1 MEFLQVGL
9 GQTSLSQGQACLR
22 GELLLKKIIGVQL
35 ICNVLLASGVQKS
48 DSIMHIHIFILFSY
62 RLSQNIK

>member
-22 GELLLKKIIGVQL
+22 GELLLKKIIGV
-35 ICNVLLASGVQKS
+35 
-48 DSIMHIHIFILFSY
+48 
-62 RLSQNIK
+62 

>member
-22 GELLLKKIIGVQL
+22 AAFLKKNYWSTVIY
-35 ICNVLLASGVQKS
+35 NVVLVSGVQKS
-48 DSIMHIHIFILFSY
+48 DLIMHIHISILFSY
-62 RLSQNIK
+62 RL